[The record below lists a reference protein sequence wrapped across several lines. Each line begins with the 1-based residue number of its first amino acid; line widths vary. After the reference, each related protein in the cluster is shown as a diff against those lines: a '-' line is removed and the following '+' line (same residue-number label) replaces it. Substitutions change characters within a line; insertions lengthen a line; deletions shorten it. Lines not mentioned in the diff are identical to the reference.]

1 MAGVPVR
8 ALGAGN
14 HAADG
19 QQVAG
24 VGIEVVD
31 SGPGGGC
38 SRHEPI
44 VHQHWSTWSG
54 ASVWML
60 LSGLCAKENNGRSKR
75 SGETSESTEQLHMEE
90 ET

>member
-8 ALGAGN
+8 AFGAGN

-31 SGPGGGC
+31 CVLGGGC

-44 VHQHWSTWSG
+44 VHQHWLT
-54 ASVWML
+54 
-60 LSGLCAKENNGRSKR
+60 
-75 SGETSESTEQLHMEE
+75 
-90 ET
+90 